1 MNQGQGPEPGWD
13 PPAAPAAGRVR
24 LRWEVGLVL
33 AISLGQSAVYSLL
46 ALARSIQRSL
56 QSRETLGAQQTQLN
70 PARDADAFWD
80 ALYQVLDSAFALA
93 IVGLVLYLL
102 WEPGSNALRRIGLD
116 LSRSGPDLRRALLL
130 VVVVGVPGL
139 ALYAGGRLLG
149 LTVAV
154 QAAPIDRAWSAA
166 PLLLLAALRAGL
178 SEEVVLLGYLFDR
191 LRRLGWNWW
200 PVILATAGLR
210 AAYHAYQGF
219 GPMIGNFAMGVLFGY
234 AYRRWGRVMPFVL
247 AHTIIDAIAF
257 LGYPVAAALWPAV
270 FGTG

>member
-1 MNQGQGPEPGWD
+1 MNPRQAPEPAWD
-13 PPAAPAAGRVR
+13 LPRAAGAARAR
-24 LRWEVGLVL
+24 LWWEVALVL
-33 AISLGQSAVYSLL
+33 AVSLGQSAVYSLL

-56 QSRETLGAQQTQLN
+56 QAGETLGGQQTQLN

-80 ALYQVLDSAFALA
+80 ALYQVLDTAFALSV
-93 IVGLVLYLL
+93 VGIVLYLL

-116 LSRSGPDLRRALLL
+116 LSRPGQDLRRAMLL

-154 QAAPIDRAWSAA
+154 QAAPVDRAWYAV
-166 PLLLLAALRAGL
+166 PLLLLAAVRAGL

-191 LRRLGWNWW
+191 LRRLGWGWW

-219 GPMIGNFAMGVLFGY
+219 GPMVGNFAMGVLFGY

-247 AHTIIDAIAF
+247 AHAMIDAIAF
-257 LGYPVAAALWPAV
+257 VGYPVAAALWPAV
-270 FGTG
+270 FGAG